1 MTVTIGR
8 RELLAALGGAAAA
21 WPLAARAQQAER
33 VRRIGVLM
41 NSTATDATWQSYV
54 AGFVEALRQL
64 GWSEGQNLRVDLRW
78 NAGDA
83 ALARIYAAQ
92 LIGLMPDV
100 ILASSTTNLTIVQQA
115 TNTIPVVFVAVSDP
129 VAQGFVANV
138 TRPGGNLTGF
148 GMFEFSVGGKWVDLL
163 KEIAPR
169 LARVG
174 VMFNPDTS
182 PQSKFFMRSIEAAA
196 PSLGVQAMPIPVRA
210 TSDIEPA
217 IESFARVPNG
227 GLILPTDSFIRLRQT
242 LIVELA
248 GRHRLPAVSAD
259 EDFAKNGGLM
269 YYGATINLL
278 DQFRQAAG
286 YVDRILKGTK
296 PGDLPV
302 QRADKYTLAINLKT
316 AKALGLT
323 VPLPLIGLADE
334 VIE

>member
-1 MTVTIGR
+1 VKR
-8 RELLAALGGAAAA
+8 RDFITLLGGAVA
-21 WPLAARAQQAER
+21 WPLVARAQQPER
-33 VRRIGVLM
+33 MRRIGVLM
-41 NSTATDATWQSYV
+41 NSTATDAAWQSYV

-115 TNTIPVVFVAVSDP
+115 TNTIPVIFVAVSDP

-210 TSDIEPA
+210 TSDIETA
-217 IESFARVPNG
+217 IETFARVPNG